1 MYVRKILGNIG
12 DRVLADVHPAAKD
25 LIAGINKLSGTVALP
40 PNATGN
46 TTLAAFDQLVTDD
59 QVKIENIVED
69 YFISIYGMLPTTP
82 VIGTPSGNTKD
93 YRAGIALMMSIAIVV
108 MAIDYMALVTYV
120 GYVNRV
126 IPDWTDVFMP
136 FVSLTA
142 VVWNYNGLLTKEN
155 RDAIAAS
162 LGSIPGGFLSN
173 ITAAIFSRRKPPVP

>member
-1 MYVRKILGNIG
+1 MYVRKILENIG

-46 TTLAAFDQLVTDD
+46 TALAAFDQLVPDD
-59 QVKIENIVED
+59 QVKIEDIVED
-69 YFISIYGMLPTTP
+69 YLINTFGMLP
-82 VIGTPSGNTKD
+82 VAPSNSTIVGTKD
-93 YRAGIALMMSIAIVV
+93 YRAGIALMMSIAIVA

-120 GYVNRV
+120 SYVNRV
-126 IPDWTDVFMP
+126 IPDWSDVFIP
-136 FVSLTA
+136 FVSLAA

-162 LGSIPGGFLSN
+162 LGSIPGGFLG
-173 ITAAIFSRRKPPVP
+173 TVTQAILSRRRPPNP